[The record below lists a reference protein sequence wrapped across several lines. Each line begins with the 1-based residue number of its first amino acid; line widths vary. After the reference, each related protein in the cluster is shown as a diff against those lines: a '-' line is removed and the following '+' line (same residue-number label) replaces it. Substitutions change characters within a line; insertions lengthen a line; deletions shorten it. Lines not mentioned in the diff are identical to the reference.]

1 MVLTAFVVFIAVMLI
16 IAGYALFQDSK
27 NHIKKL
33 LEENT
38 DPTNSVLTAKDA
50 KELTDESN
58 RKTIEAQFNE
68 IMGYIKEECALGKS
82 EFIRYKMLPE
92 VQEKLEHLGYTI
104 EVIYDDNDSIVD
116 NEYHF
121 VIKW

>member
-1 MVLTAFVVFIAVMLI
+1 MVSTFIIVIAVILI
-16 IAGYALFQDSK
+16 IAGYVLFQDSK

-38 DPTNSVLTAKDA
+38 DPTNSVLSANDA
-50 KELTDESN
+50 RELADECN
-58 RKTIEAQFNE
+58 RKIIENQFNE
-68 IMGYIKEECALGKS
+68 IMGYIKEECVLGKS

-92 VQEKLEHLGYTI
+92 VQEKLEKLGYTV
-104 EVIYDDNDSIVD
+104 EVIYDDNDSIV
-116 NEYHF
+116 NSEYHF

>member
-1 MVLTAFVVFIAVMLI
+1 MTSIMLI
-16 IAGYALFQDSK
+16 IVSVVLIIISLRDINWASK
-27 NHIKKL
+27 QHLRNKI
-33 LEENT
+33 ET
-38 DPTNSVLTAKDA
+38 SCDPILSANDA
-50 KELTDESN
+50 RELTDECN
-58 RKTIEAQFNE
+58 RKIIENQFNE
-68 IMGYIKEECALGKS
+68 IMGYIKEECVLGKS